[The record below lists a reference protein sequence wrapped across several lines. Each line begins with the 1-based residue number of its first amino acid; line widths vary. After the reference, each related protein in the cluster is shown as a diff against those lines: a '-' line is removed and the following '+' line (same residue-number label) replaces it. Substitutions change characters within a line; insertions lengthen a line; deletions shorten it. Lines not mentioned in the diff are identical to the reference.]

1 MTAHATKYWNPRT
14 DQRLPPAPCRD
25 YDRPNLSI
33 VAVQGSDDATEN
45 LCDMKLWV
53 AGGQRT
59 MRAFDRFIAWSFDS
73 RTDSDDEIRRLVSP
87 PEIEEVAPPSST
99 GASITERAGTILDK
113 LTTLGRGWDGYDGI
127 PTQHHTVRRA
137 REFLKAIEGHTQ
149 IMPDIVPLSNGGLQ
163 LEWFVGDYEVE
174 VEIDSSPS
182 GTIQISFE
190 CMADERCV
198 EIPVNGPIDVS
209 GIAPYFKELCR

>member
-1 MTAHATKYWNPRT
+1 MTAHAIEYWDPRT

-33 VAVQGSDDATEN
+33 VAVQGSDNATEN
-45 LCDMKLWV
+45 LSDIKLWG
-53 AGGQRT
+53 AGSQRT
-59 MRAFDRFIAWSFDS
+59 MRALDRFIAWS
-73 RTDSDDEIRRLVSP
+73 RTDSDDESRRLVSP
-87 PEIEEVAPPSST
+87 SEIEEVAPPSSA
-99 GASITERAGTILDK
+99 GASLTERAGTILDK

-127 PTQHHTVRRA
+127 PIQHHTVRRA
-137 REFLKAIEGHTQ
+137 QEFLKAIEEHTQ
-149 IMPDIVPLSNGGLQ
+149 IMPDIVPISNGGLQ

-190 CMADERCV
+190 CIADERCV
-198 EIPVNGPIDVS
+198 EIQVNGPIDVS

>member
-1 MTAHATKYWNPRT
+1 MTAHAIRYWDPRT

-25 YDRPNLSI
+25 YDRQNLSI
-33 VAVQGSDDATEN
+33 VAVQRSDDATEN
-45 LCDMKLWV
+45 LRDIKLWV

-59 MRAFDRFIAWSFDS
+59 MRAFGPFISWSLDS
-73 RTDSDDEIRRLVSP
+73 RTDPDDESQR
-87 PEIEEVAPPSST
+87 IEEVAPPSSA
-99 GASITERAGTILDK
+99 GASLTERAGTILDE

-127 PTQHHTVRRA
+127 PIQHHTVRRA
-137 REFLKAIEGHTQ
+137 QEFLKAIEEHTQ

-174 VEIDSSPS
+174 VEIGSSPS
-182 GTIQISFE
+182 GAIQISFE